1 MCKCLQFIN
10 FLKARIK
17 EITAGNS
24 TYTATVMLVGVPNVG
39 KSVIANA
46 MHKLGRISA
55 QGISLCNE
63 MAGSSVLEIEFHG
76 ECFLCSRDRRLF
88 FIFLK
93 KGREAP

>member
-1 MCKCLQFIN
+1 MCKFLQFIN

-24 TYTATVMLVGVPNVG
+24 TYTATVMLVG
-39 KSVIANA
+39 KSAIANA

-63 MAGSSVLEIEFHG
+63 TTGSSVLAIECCR
-76 ECFLCSRDRRLF
+76 ECFLCSRDCRLF

-93 KGREAP
+93 KGRGAP